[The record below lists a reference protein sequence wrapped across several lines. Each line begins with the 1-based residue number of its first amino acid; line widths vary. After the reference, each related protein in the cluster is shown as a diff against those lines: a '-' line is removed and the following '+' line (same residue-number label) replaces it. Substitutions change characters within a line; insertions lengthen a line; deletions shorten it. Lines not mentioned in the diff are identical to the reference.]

1 MLKNLTQTF
10 KDNCNAR
17 EVILSEYVV
26 LDNIQI
32 PIKAELN
39 DDCYDEGNFV
49 GTFIFKE
56 LRFETSNEYDFK
68 KKEFEY
74 YKVVNGESVKIG
86 TFITTEITDNDTEE
100 TIKVVAMDYGLKTQ
114 VEYTSNLNYG
124 SGNITLLDVWNEN
137 CELSGIE
144 SGITS
149 FTNSDFIVD
158 SDQFSGTGATRRDV
172 FIAIAQSSCD
182 YVKVANDDKIYLVLS
197 EETDEVIEEYT
208 DLEDKRDT
216 RPINAVSLGMSQV
229 EGEVVTKIADG
240 VSEKNANWLV
250 INDNPFAYNQ
260 EKRQQLINGIFN
272 KINGFGYSAFKTE
285 TSFKPY
291 LTCGDLIKFKRKD
304 GVLVNS
310 IILRYKH
317 NFDNI
322 TLEAPSI
329 TKATVNYVRPES
341 AIDIAKRT
349 EFIVDKQNQE
359 IQLLASKVVPVS
371 NTIKDVGQIQ
381 LENAYEGILHYL
393 SIKGNISMLYPSSK
407 ENQYGYVLTPSETLT
422 PSATLTPSTPVY
434 KDNEIL
440 YPSNDLFS
448 KSNVLLIDDVEY
460 DLDFNFLN
468 YMNNDDC
475 DEFIY
480 EDGKCK
486 IIRRLGVN
494 DNGEL
499 YKLANEIIEFRNDI
513 TLEVKSNSLIKLKSF
528 DNAILSSTYLLQNEY
543 TDNFVPS
550 VDVVS
555 RINLSP
561 GNVQIEASKLAQI
574 TAEKINLEGYTTINN
589 GFSVDEE
596 GNMYCN
602 NATIS
607 GSAIVNGKKFNV
619 DAEGNMTCNNAT
631 ITGGDITLYTEK
643 QNTAKITIGQEN
655 TSLYTE
661 VTPAGYQCN
670 AKGILSASYYWN
682 GVFLNSAISNTKSI
696 FNDGGISFRNGDTLM
711 SYMNSEGIVG
721 AYTYN
726 NLSLESKKK
735 NFEKFNNALSIINDI
750 DLYKYNYKH
759 EADGSKKHIGFVIG
773 ENYNYSSEITSLNDK
788 GEEIGADLYSMSSLC
803 LQAIKEQQTLIEEL
817 KREIKQLKESESD
830 K

>member
-17 EVILSEYVV
+17 EVRLSEYIV

-39 DDCYDEGNFV
+39 DDCYDEGNFI

-137 CELSGIE
+137 CELSGIG
-144 SGITS
+144 SGISS

-197 EETDEVIEEYT
+197 EETNEVIEEYT

-216 RPINAVSLGMSQV
+216 QPINAVSLGMSQV

-291 LTCGDLIKFKRKD
+291 LTCGDLVKFKRKD
-304 GVLVNS
+304 GVLVDS

-329 TKATVNYVRPES
+329 IKATVNYLMPES

-371 NTIKDVGQIQ
+371 STIKDVGQIQ

-407 ENQYGYVLTPSETLT
+407 ENQYGYALTPS
-422 PSATLTPSTPVY
+422 
-434 KDNEIL
+434 
-440 YPSNDLFS
+440 
-448 KSNVLLIDDVEY
+448 
-460 DLDFNFLN
+460 
-468 YMNNDDC
+468 
-475 DEFIY
+475 
-480 EDGKCK
+480 
-486 IIRRLGVN
+486 
-494 DNGEL
+494 
-499 YKLANEIIEFRNDI
+499 
-513 TLEVKSNSLIKLKSF
+513 
-528 DNAILSSTYLLQNEY
+528 
-543 TDNFVPS
+543 
-550 VDVVS
+550 
-555 RINLSP
+555 
-561 GNVQIEASKLAQI
+561 
-574 TAEKINLEGYTTINN
+574 
-589 GFSVDEE
+589 
-596 GNMYCN
+596 
-602 NATIS
+602 
-607 GSAIVNGKKFNV
+607 
-619 DAEGNMTCNNAT
+619 
-631 ITGGDITLYTEK
+631 
-643 QNTAKITIGQEN
+643 
-655 TSLYTE
+655 
-661 VTPAGYQCN
+661 
-670 AKGILSASYYWN
+670 
-682 GVFLNSAISNTKSI
+682 
-696 FNDGGISFRNGDTLM
+696 
-711 SYMNSEGIVG
+711 
-721 AYTYN
+721 
-726 NLSLESKKK
+726 
-735 NFEKFNNALSIINDI
+735 
-750 DLYKYNYKH
+750 
-759 EADGSKKHIGFVIG
+759 
-773 ENYNYSSEITSLNDK
+773 
-788 GEEIGADLYSMSSLC
+788 
-803 LQAIKEQQTLIEEL
+803 
-817 KREIKQLKESESD
+817 
-830 K
+830 

>member
-1 MLKNLTQTF
+1 MLKNLAQTF

-17 EVILSEYVV
+17 EVRLSEYIV

-32 PIKAELN
+32 PVKAELN
-39 DDCYDEGNFV
+39 DDCYNEGNFI

-68 KKEFEY
+68 KKEFKY

-114 VEYTSNLNYG
+114 VEYTSKLNYG
-124 SGNITLLDVWNEN
+124 SGNVTLLDVWNEN
-137 CELSGIE
+137 CEMSGLK

-216 RPINAVSLGMSQV
+216 QPINAVSLGMSQV

-291 LTCGDLIKFKRKD
+291 LTCGDLVKFKRKD
-304 GVLVNS
+304 GILVNS

-359 IQLLASKVVPVS
+359 IQVLASKVVPVS
-371 NTIKDVGQIQ
+371 NTIKNVKQIQ

-393 SIKGNISMLYPSSK
+393 SIKGNISLLYPSSQ
-407 ENQYGYVLTPSETLT
+407 EALYGYGLTPSETLT
-422 PSATLTPSTPVY
+422 PGNTLTPSTFVP

-448 KSNVLLIDDVEY
+448 RSNVLLIDDVEY

-528 DNAILSSTYLLQNEY
+528 DNAVLSSTYLLQNEY

-550 VDVVS
+550 VDVIS

-574 TAEKINLEGYTTINN
+574 TADKINLEGYTTINN
-589 GFSVDEE
+589 GFSVDVD
-596 GNMYCN
+596 GNMTCN
-602 NATIS
+602 DATIK
-607 GSAIVNGKKFNV
+607 GSAIVNGENFNV
-619 DAEGNMTCNNAT
+619 DVDGNMTCNNAT
-631 ITGGDITLYTEK
+631 ITGGDITLYTK
-643 QNTAKITIGQEN
+643 NQNTAKITIGQEN

-711 SYMNSEGIVG
+711 TYMNSEGIVG

-735 NFEKFNNALSIINDI
+735 NFEKFNNALSIISDI

-788 GEEIGADLYSMSSLC
+788 GEEIGADLYSMASLC